1 MSLQSE
7 SKSVCIA
14 LSNTIQ
20 GNFTLFENEDLSA
33 KAEIVGQMLK
43 NLLFSY
49 ADILIKITPDS
60 IRATKNDIEVQ
71 LDSTKRLF
79 KVENLVLEIGEYIQI
94 TNLADLVRFRIA
106 QKDGFLELKTL
117 GLSDDEFS
125 NGLLVQLNKIEPNL
139 IEGSQIKK
147 HRTST
152 LLINGQFVPVGLTET
167 EFEDEEE
174 CWNVK
179 EADSSRVFDA

>member
-1 MSLQSE
+1 M
-7 SKSVCIA
+7 
-14 LSNTIQ
+14 T
-20 GNFTLFENEDLSA
+20 
-33 KAEIVGQMLK
+33 
-43 NLLFSY
+43 FSY

-79 KVENLVLEIGEYIQI
+79 KVENLVLEMGEYIQI

-152 LLINGQFVPVGLTET
+152 LLINGKIKIIILKISYIILYQCNF
-167 EFEDEEE
+167 
-174 CWNVK
+174 K
-179 EADSSRVFDA
+179 I